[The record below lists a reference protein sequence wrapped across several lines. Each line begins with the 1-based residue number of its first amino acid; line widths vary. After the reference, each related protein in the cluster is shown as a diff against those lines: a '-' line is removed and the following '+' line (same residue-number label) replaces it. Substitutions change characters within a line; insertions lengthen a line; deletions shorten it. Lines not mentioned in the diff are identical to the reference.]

1 MLKDATGFNHIY
13 LATGYT
19 DMRKGIDGM
28 LMVIKG
34 EFGIN
39 PFDTGDIF
47 LFCGRRAHSIKALV
61 FEEDGFVLLNKR
73 LLKGHFQWPR
83 NTREMRDIPQEL
95 YKDLMDGFAIEYR
108 CTIEKINAQYV

>member
-61 FEEDGFVLLNKR
+61 FEELSAVFCYP
-73 LLKGHFQWPR
+73 H
-83 NTREMRDIPQEL
+83 IL
-95 YKDLMDGFAIEYR
+95 YQDPYKTVTSGINR
-108 CTIEKINAQYV
+108 PKICG